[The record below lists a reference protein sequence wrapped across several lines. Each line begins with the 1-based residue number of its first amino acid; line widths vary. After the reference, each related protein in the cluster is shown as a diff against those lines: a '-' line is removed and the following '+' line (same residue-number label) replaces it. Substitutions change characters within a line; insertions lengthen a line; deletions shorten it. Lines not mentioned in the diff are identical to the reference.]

1 MENYKI
7 LLVDDLIEN
16 LKTIVSIFEVQ
27 RPEYTVFQTNNAKSA
42 LQIISQNQ
50 PDLIITDWDM
60 PEMNGIEFI
69 KALKNNSET
78 VDIPVIMA
86 SGVNL
91 SSSDLKT
98 ALNAGATDYIRKP
111 IDPIE
116 LLARVHSVL
125 KITDYHK
132 KMLETKDQEL
142 TESALYLVK
151 SNQFNIDITKKLNIL
166 SQFINKENN
175 PAQEFLEDTIKELNN
190 RINEDSWYRFN
201 LSFSKVHKE
210 FDKNLI
216 SKYPELTATDL
227 KICAFVRLGMN
238 NKDIASV
245 LHQSPDSV
253 KVSRSRLRKKLAL
266 DKAINLESF
275 LANF

>member
-60 PEMNGIEFI
+60 PGMNGIEFI
-69 KALKNNSET
+69 KALKCNPET

-125 KITDYHK
+125 MITDYHN

-166 SQFINKENN
+166 SQFINKENA

-266 DKAINLESF
+266 DKTINFESF

>member
-1 MENYKI
+1 MDNYKI
-7 LLVDDLIEN
+7 LLVDDLVEN

-27 RPEYTVFQTNNAKSA
+27 RPEYIVFQTNNAKSA
-42 LQIISQNQ
+42 IDIVSQNQ
-50 PDLIITDWDM
+50 PNLIITDWDM
-60 PEMNGIEFI
+60 PNMTGIELI
-69 KALKNNSET
+69 KELKIKPET
-78 VDIPVIMA
+78 RDIPIIMA

-91 SSSDLKT
+91 SSADLKT

-111 IDPIE
+111 IDPVE

-125 KITDYHK
+125 KISDYHK
-132 KMLETKDQEL
+132 KVLETKDQEL

-151 SNQFNIDITKKLNIL
+151 SNEFNIDITRKLNIL
-166 SQFINKENN
+166 SQFISKENA
-175 PAQEFLEDTIKELNN
+175 PAQEFLEDTIKELND

-216 SKYPELTATDL
+216 GKYPELTATDL
-227 KICAFVRLGMN
+227 KLCAFVRLGMN

-253 KVSRSRLRKKLAL
+253 KVSRSRLRKKLGL
-266 DKAINLESF
+266 DKTINLESF

>member
-1 MENYKI
+1 MENYRI
-7 LLVDDLIEN
+7 LIIDDLIEN
-16 LKTIVSIFEVQ
+16 LKTIVSIFEIQ
-27 RPEYTVFQTNNAKSA
+27 RPEYILFQTNNAKSA
-42 LQIISQNQ
+42 LKIIEQNR

-69 KALKNNSET
+69 KELKKRKDLR
-78 VDIPVIMA
+78 DIPVIMA

-91 SSSDLKT
+91 SSDDLKT

-125 KITDYHK
+125 MISEYNN
-132 KMLETKDQEL
+132 KMLEAKDQDL

-151 SNQFNIDITKKLNIL
+151 SNEFNIDITKRLKIL
-166 SQFINKENN
+166 SQFISKENA
-175 PAQEFLEDTIKELNN
+175 PAQEFLEDTITEIND

-201 LSFSKVHKE
+201 LSFSKVHKD
-210 FDKNLI
+210 FNKNLI
-216 SKYPELTATDL
+216 KQVPELTATEL
-227 KICAFVRLGMN
+227 KICAFIRLGMN

-245 LHQSPDSV
+245 LHQNPDSV
-253 KVSRSRLRKKLAL
+253 KVSRSRLRKKINI
-266 DKAINLESF
+266 DQTQNLESF
-275 LANF
+275 LSSF

>member
-1 MENYKI
+1 MGNYKI

-60 PEMNGIEFI
+60 PGMNGIDFI
-69 KALKNNSET
+69 KELKSKPDT

-125 KITDYHK
+125 MITDYHK

-151 SNQFNIDITKKLNIL
+151 SNQFNINITKNLKIL
-166 SQFINKENN
+166 SQFINKENA

-266 DKAINLESF
+266 NKTINLESF